1 MSDQNGHRPEPNNT
15 RIDKLEETLGY
26 IEHDGTKLRDQ
37 IGELSKAVFTLTQ
50 RLDTLESR
58 LVELRD
64 QVGTEDR
71 GLEPPP
77 HSAGPDIP
85 REPL

>member
-1 MSDQNGHRPEPNNT
+1 MTMSDHSAPEQE
-15 RIDKLEETLGY
+15 RIDKLEESLGF

-37 IGELSKAVFTLTQ
+37 IDDLSRAVFDLTQ
-50 RLDTLESR
+50 RLDSLETR

>member
-1 MSDQNGHRPEPNNT
+1 MTERPDHQHPNGT
-15 RIDKLEETLGY
+15 ARIDKLEESLGY
-26 IEHDGTKLRDQ
+26 IEHDGSKLRDQ
-37 IGELSKAVFTLTQ
+37 IEELSKAVFSLTQ

-64 QVGTEDR
+64 RVGTEDR